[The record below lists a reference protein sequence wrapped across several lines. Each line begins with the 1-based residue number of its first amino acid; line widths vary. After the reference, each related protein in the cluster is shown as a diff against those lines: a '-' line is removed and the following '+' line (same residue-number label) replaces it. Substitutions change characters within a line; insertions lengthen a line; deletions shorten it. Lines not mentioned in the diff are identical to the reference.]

1 MKITRRITIGIAV
14 LASASVA
21 LTGCGTAGGESGGSD
36 DAVTWMAALHTPT
49 TPEPGGTIETAL
61 EALSDTDLE
70 FQWIPD
76 ASRDEKLSAAL
87 ASNTLADIVTLPGG
101 GITTVVRALTSGQF
115 WDIEDYLDEFP
126 NLSQIDPQ
134 IIEAAKINGH
144 LYGVPAQK
152 PKARYGVLVRQDW
165 LDNLGLEVPHTI
177 EDLSDVARAFTN
189 DDPDG
194 NGKNDTTGFYDR
206 SESFDIGFRSLSGYF
221 GAGSVFELTDD
232 DDVVVS
238 YGTDAF
244 KDAMEWYRGLYE
256 EGAVNGDFVTVQKQ
270 NQQDGVAQGKGGI
283 VVTGLFEAKNY
294 AALAASSNPDG
305 PMSWALIND
314 ITYDDVPRRILS
326 DTNGGMGGW
335 YAVPKTQVKTEDEL
349 RKVLGVLDSLLTEE
363 AFSLMTN
370 GVEDTHFEFD
380 EAGAV
385 TILDQT
391 LWEQE
396 VQPFSSSRMSE
407 TIVTYPSTLEYVDEG
422 NEKIAENDEY
432 TVVNV
437 AQSLT
442 SETFDTRWTEVQQDI
457 RDAYNKYIVGQL
469 EMSDYESVIDKLRAG
484 DLGKIEEEYTAAYA
498 EVNG

>member
-1 MKITRRITIGIAV
+1 MRTTRKLAAGIAA
-14 LASASVA
+14 LAAASVA
-21 LTGCGTAGGESGGSD
+21 LSGCGTAGGGSGDSD
-36 DAVTWMAALHTPT
+36 AITWMAALHTPT
-49 TPEPGGTIETAL
+49 TPEPGGAIETGL
-61 EALSDTDLE
+61 EELADVDLE

-115 WDIEDYLDEFP
+115 WDIEEYLGDFP

-134 IIEAAKINGH
+134 IIEAAKIDGH

-177 EDLSDVARAFTN
+177 EELSDVARAFTN

-194 NGKNDTTGFYDR
+194 NGKDDTTGFYDR
-206 SESFDIGFRSLSGYF
+206 SESFDVGFRSLSGYF

-232 DDVVVS
+232 DEVVAA

-244 KDAMEWYRGLYE
+244 KEAMEWYRGLYE
-256 EGAVNGDFVTVQKQ
+256 DGAVNGDFVTVQKQ

-294 AALAASSNPDG
+294 AALAKSSNPDS
-305 PMSWALIND
+305 PMAWALIND
-314 ITYDDVPRRILS
+314 ITYDDVPRRILT

-335 YAVPKTQVKTEDEL
+335 YAIPKSQVKTEEEL
-349 RKVLGVLDSLLTEE
+349 REVLGVLDSLLTEE

-370 GVEDTHFEFD
+370 GIEGTHFEFD
-380 EAGAV
+380 DQGSV

-391 LWEQE
+391 LWEQQ

-407 TIVTYPSTLEYVDEG
+407 TIITYPSTLEYVDEG
-422 NEKIAENDEY
+422 NEKIAENADY
-432 TVVNV
+432 AVINV

-442 SETFDTRWTEVQQDI
+442 SETFDSRWTEVQQHV

-469 EMSDYESVIDKLRAG
+469 EMNDYEAVIDELLAG
-484 DLGKIEEEYTAAYA
+484 DLGKIQDEYTIAYA